1 MKRGCLI
8 GQEAHRKRKVKD
20 GEVPLKWKKKG
31 AGRKVARTPCPF
43 ILGISMLSGK

>member
-20 GEVPLKWKKKG
+20 GEVPTLRPYNREDVSPGK
-31 AGRKVARTPCPF
+31 RT
-43 ILGISMLSGK
+43 IS